1 MFPRTKLRM
10 QDCARN
16 SRQGLDNERKAVGQL
31 VARGVRIIA
40 RKMDNRVKLY
50 SRLGNDLTQRFP
62 VRYHPGL

>member
-1 MFPRTKLRM
+1 MHDGF
-10 QDCARN
+10 
-16 SRQGLDNERKAVGQL
+16 
-31 VARGVRIIA
+31 RIIA